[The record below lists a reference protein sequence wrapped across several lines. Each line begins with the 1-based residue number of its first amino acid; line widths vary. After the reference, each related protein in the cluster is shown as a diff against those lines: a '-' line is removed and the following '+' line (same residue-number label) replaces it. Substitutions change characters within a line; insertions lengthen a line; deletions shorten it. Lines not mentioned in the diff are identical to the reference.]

1 MAEKKELNKDLKKDS
16 LITVRSDLHDYM
28 EQIDQYTAQ
37 LPLVIREL
45 MRQALYREYDGD
57 YAAQE
62 SLCRE
67 MLEVLPGS
75 TDVLSMLGR
84 CLLSQGR
91 FEEAGEYLE
100 QAMAAD
106 PEDQNTVISLGQAC
120 HAQKNYRKAAELL
133 GRVYPPADYHPFYYT
148 VYGESLESLGQREKA
163 RDMYRREITIWEESR
178 AVSSLE
184 ILDGCFVRTLYLDA
198 ILGAV
203 ELTVDMGVYKRF
215 LASVTMDAGM
225 QRRLAQNLS
234 YLSTALTVR
243 TFRIPFRNLVREIEE
258 QGYLLD
264 SEHYNI
270 IESAYRSVE
279 SYEYHE
285 DNAVSA
291 MMESFLSAESRA
303 PMGTAAD
310 SENNEKLTALS
321 YEWYMTRY
329 IANHGEELLYVAEKY
344 PHTYVKAVTYL
355 DLLQMLG
362 PEGMRN
368 AILDKLET
376 FDEIKVPREALEAG
390 MEEAYQKALKRKK
403 EPVYLTEGSVT
414 YKRSGKKILPN
425 DPCPCGSGKKYKKC
439 HGRK

>member
-1 MAEKKELNKDLKKDS
+1 M
-16 LITVRSDLHDYM
+16 
-28 EQIDQYTAQ
+28 
-37 LPLVIREL
+37 
-45 MRQALYREYDGD
+45 
-57 YAAQE
+57 
-62 SLCRE
+62 
-67 MLEVLPGS
+67 
-75 TDVLSMLGR
+75 
-84 CLLSQGR
+84 
-91 FEEAGEYLE
+91 
-100 QAMAAD
+100 
-106 PEDQNTVISLGQAC
+106 
-120 HAQKNYRKAAELL
+120 YRK
-133 GRVYPPADYHPFYYT
+133 
-148 VYGESLESLGQREKA
+148 
-163 RDMYRREITIWEESR
+163 EITIWEESR
-178 AVSSLE
+178 VIRSVE

-198 ILGAV
+198 ILGAM

-215 LASVTMDAGM
+215 LAAVAMDAAM
-225 QRRLAQNLS
+225 QRRLAQNIS

-243 TFRIPFRNLVREIEE
+243 TFRIPFRSLVREIEE

-264 SEHYNI
+264 SEHYAI
-270 IESAYRSVE
+270 IENAYRSVE

-303 PMGTAAD
+303 PMAGDKEAD
-310 SENNEKLTALS
+310 NNDRLTVLS

-329 IANHGEELLYVAEKY
+329 IENHGEELLYVSEKY
-344 PHTYVKAVTYL
+344 PHTYIRAVTYL
-355 DLLQMLG
+355 DQLQTLG
-362 PEGMRN
+362 AEGMRN

-403 EPVYLTEGSVT
+403 EPVYLTEGNVT